1 MTEMWHKDSK
11 WAITVGKTTLAEGG
25 HKPLICCKKKKC
37 NKVKRSKGQ
46 CGGMRSAGNA
56 ASQLSPVRS
65 WGHAFREGG
74 LRGACPHPICPA
86 APCCAHARCV
96 SNQRLVSVPE
106 GTQPKAAGASLPELL
121 LHLPRRPSF
130 HLFPLSHDSSYFYII
145 TWSQVFTK
153 ILEWN
158 DDFVLFIFPECSI
171 AWKLYKQVHAFGLE
185 LHSLNF
191 LCILC
196 VQIRAHARMK
206 TTVS

>member
-1 MTEMWHKDSK
+1 MKEFKILWEWPKCGIKTASEQLLS
-11 WAITVGKTTLAEGG
+11 GKRHWLKVVTNLWFVV
-25 HKPLICCKKKKC
+25 KKKKC

-153 ILEWN
+153 I
-158 DDFVLFIFPECSI
+158 
-171 AWKLYKQVHAFGLE
+171 KK
-185 LHSLNF
+185 
-191 LCILC
+191 
-196 VQIRAHARMK
+196 K
-206 TTVS
+206 